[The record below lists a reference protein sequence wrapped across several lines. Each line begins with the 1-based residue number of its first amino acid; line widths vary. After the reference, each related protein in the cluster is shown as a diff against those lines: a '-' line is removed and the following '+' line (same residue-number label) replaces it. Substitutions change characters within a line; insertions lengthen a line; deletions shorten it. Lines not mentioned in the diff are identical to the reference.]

1 MKLRTL
7 VLSLAL
13 ASGAIAA
20 NPQAASPQTS
30 DSARQVDAS
39 SELAAAKKELSE
51 MLTRYTE
58 KHPAVIKQRQKIK
71 AFEKAEAAARAE
83 PATATK

>member
-7 VLSLAL
+7 CLSLAL

-20 NPQAASPQTS
+20 NPQVASPQTS
-30 DSARQVDAS
+30 DSARRVDAGS
-39 SELAAAKKELSE
+39 DLAAAKKELSE

-71 AFEKAEAAARAE
+71 ALEKAASPVQTA